1 MNTKTK
7 GDNMNKLTKIGVSA
21 LCGSLATVASAQAGE
36 MTVTGGASMTY
47 MSLSDEV
54 TGNPLG
60 MATGMTFTGTG
71 ELDNGSTVTL
81 TIANTHKNAYTGS
94 SIAVATPSLG
104 TFKYDE
110 KGGTGLDRIDDM
122 MPTAWEEVDGTGI
135 GMGLQTVS
143 GVGGGSDIE
152 WTLPAEWSMG
162 STVHVSY
169 SFKPDGSY
177 NSKKSASGTANGSG
191 TVNGSGYDI
200 VVSNN
205 TAVEGLD
212 LFAGYS
218 EISQVSTLGGFVG
231 NREQM
236 SAGATYAVGG
246 FTLGYQQSYDHASTS
261 YDNTAY
267 GVSFA
272 VNDNLSI
279 SYATHE
285 SRQSQSD
292 NTRLE
297 LEGKSLQAS
306 YTMGGASIVVAETEV
321 DNKLY
326 ATTAASQREGRS
338 IALTLAF

>member
-1 MNTKTK
+1 
-7 GDNMNKLTKIGVSA
+7 MNKLTKVGVSA
-21 LCGSLATVASAQAGE
+21 LCGSLAAVASAQAGE

-47 MSLSDEV
+47 MSLTDET

-94 SIAVATPSLG
+94 SITVATPSMG

-143 GVGGGSDIE
+143 GVGGGSDLE
-152 WTLPAEWSMG
+152 WTLPSDWSMG
-162 STVHVSY
+162 SNVYISY
-169 SFKPDGSY
+169 SFHPDGSY
-177 NSKKSASGTANGSG
+177 NSKKGAGGATDSGE
-191 TVNGSGYDI
+191 VDGSGYDI
-200 VVSNN
+200 VVTNN
-205 TAVEGLD
+205 SAVEGLNM
-212 LFAGYS
+212 FAGYS
-218 EISQVSTLGGFVG
+218 KISSTDHAGLQALGDE
-231 NREQM
+231 EQM
-236 SAGATYAVGG
+236 AAGATYAVGG
-246 FTLGYQQSYDHASTS
+246 FTLGYQQSWNGGETT
-261 YDNTAY
+261 YDNSAY

-279 SYATHE
+279 SYGKHE
-285 SRQSQSD
+285 STQRAD
-292 NTRLE
+292 GGDTKVD

-306 YTMGGASIVVAETEV
+306 YTMGGASM
-321 DNKLY
+321 
-326 ATTAASQREGRS
+326 
-338 IALTLAF
+338 